1 MRPLS
6 ITACLL
12 LTALAL
18 AGCGAAPSP
27 PAPPAPPAP
36 PTAASDTGHHELQ
49 GAIDAVDQRDKAAHA
64 ADPVMDA
71 DKEHDKQLE
80 DAGG

>member
-1 MRPLS
+1 MRQISLH
-6 ITACLL
+6 ACLL
-12 LTALAL
+12 LSLLAL
-18 AGCGAAPSP
+18 AGCSETPP
-27 PAPPAPPAP
+27 PAPA
-36 PTAASDTGHHELQ
+36 TAAAPAAKPDTGHHELQ

-64 ADPVMDA
+64 ADPVLDA

>member
-1 MRPLS
+1 MRRCTLAML
-6 ITACLL
+6 IV
-12 LTALAL
+12 LAL
-18 AGCGAAPSP
+18 AGCSATPP
-27 PAPPAPPAP
+27 PAPAPAAAAKPA
-36 PTAASDTGHHELQ
+36 DTGHHELQ

-64 ADPVMDA
+64 ADPVMEA